1 MQHWVIGNGG
11 MLGSSVQ
18 RQLLIGGSIY
28 KPAFRFEWNSL
39 SAVKVQL
46 DAAVSE
52 FHARTEGGK
61 WAVYWCA
68 GKGTMSSSS
77 IELSQEIATIN
88 SFLGY
93 IKVRFGKQ
101 VEDGNL
107 FFSSSVGGVYA
118 GTTDQVINANT
129 EPAPLNVYGDQKL
142 LAESMF
148 IDFAFT
154 NECRAV
160 IGRLSNLYGTAQNQL
175 KRQGLLTEI
184 CRSAILRN
192 ELNLFVGLDTV
203 RNFLYVD
210 DAARVIVDLIQEV
223 ASIKGGHVQQEI
235 IASPRNYSISSVL
248 KEFESVWGDRVVFS
262 SSKHVDQARFP
273 TNLAVRPRQY
283 DSFNRFE
290 FTPLGVGFGIIL
302 RDMLNRHQAGN
313 LKIDV

>member
-1 MQHWVIGNGG
+1 

-18 RQLLIGGSIY
+18 RQLMISSSIY
-28 KPAFRFEWNSL
+28 NPPFRFEWNSP
-39 SAVKVQL
+39 SAVMVQL

-77 IELSQEIATIN
+77 IELSQEIATIS
-88 SFLGY
+88 SFLECL
-93 IKVRFGKQ
+93 KVRFGNQ
-101 VEDGNL
+101 IEDGNL

-118 GTTDQVINANT
+118 GSTDQVINANT
-129 EPAPLNVYGDQKL
+129 EPVSVNAYGDQKL

-154 NECRAV
+154 NKCRAV
-160 IGRLSNLYGTAQNQL
+160 IGRLSNLYGTAQNRT

-210 DAARVIVDLIQEV
+210 DAARVIVDLIEEV
-223 ASIKGGHVQQEI
+223 ASIKGGHVQEEI
-235 IASPRNYSISSVL
+235 IASPRNHSISSVL

-262 SSKHVDQARFP
+262 SSKHIDQARFP

-283 DSFNRFE
+283 DSFSSFE

-302 RDMLNRHQAGN
+302 RDMLSRHQAGN
-313 LKIDV
+313 LKINV

>member
-1 MQHWVIGNGG
+1 

-18 RQLLIGGSIY
+18 RQLTKISSVY
-28 KPAFRFEWNSL
+28 CPPSFFEWNSP
-39 SAVKVQL
+39 SAVTVQL

-88 SFLGY
+88 HFLGFLRT
-93 IKVRFGKQ
+93 RFGKQ
-101 VEDGNL
+101 IEDGNL

-118 GTTDQVINANT
+118 GSTDQVINANT
-129 EPAPLNVYGDQKL
+129 EPVSLNAYGDQKL

-148 IDFAFT
+148 IDFAVT
-154 NECRAV
+154 NKCRAV
-160 IGRLSNLYGTAQNQL
+160 IGRLSNLYGTAQNQT

-210 DAARVIVDLIQEV
+210 DAARVIVDLIEEV
-223 ASIKGGHVQQEI
+223 ASIKGGHVQEEI

-262 SSKHVDQARFP
+262 SSKHIDQARFP

-302 RDMLNRHQAGN
+302 RDMLSRHRAGN
-313 LKIDV
+313 LKIIV